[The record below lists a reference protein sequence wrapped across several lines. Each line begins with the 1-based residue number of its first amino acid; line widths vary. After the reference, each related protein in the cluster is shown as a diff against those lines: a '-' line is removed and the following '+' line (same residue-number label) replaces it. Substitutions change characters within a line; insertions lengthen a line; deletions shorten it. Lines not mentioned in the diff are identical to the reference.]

1 MVHTLEAAGDEPLH
15 VVILAAGKGTR
26 MRSARP
32 KVLHEIGGKPM
43 LARVLET
50 ATALRPQ
57 AVHVVVGHG
66 AQQVREAVPVAD
78 VHWVEQAEQRG
89 TGHALQQVLPAL
101 PPTGKTLVLYGD
113 VPLIDVASL
122 SALLAAAQGEA
133 LGVLTDVLDN
143 PFGYG
148 RIVRDAAGGVAAIV
162 EEKDASDAQRRL
174 REINTGI
181 LALPN
186 ARLAGWLQAL
196 RPSNAQGELY
206 LTDLIAMA
214 AAAGVPVRPVP
225 VAAHHLAAGVNDR
238 AQLAALERAFQHD
251 EAQRLMREGVT
262 LRDPA
267 RFDLRGTLRCG
278 QDVVLDANVL
288 LEGECVLGDGV
299 RVGANCVLKNVVLG
313 AGTVV
318 APFSH
323 LEECTVGANVRI
335 GPYARL
341 RPGAQLADDVHVG
354 NFVEIKKSTLA
365 RGAKVNHL
373 TYVGDAD
380 IGEKTNVGAG
390 TVVAPFSHLE
400 ECAVGANVRIGP
412 YARLRPGAQLADDVH
427 VGNFVE
433 IKKSTLARGAKVN
446 HLTYVGDADIGEKTN
461 VGAGTVT
468 CNYDGV
474 NKFRTEIGAN
484 CFIGSGALLVAPV
497 RVNDGATVGAGS
509 VIVRDCPPESLNI
522 ARGRQV
528 CIADWQRPQARDK
541 DKP

>member
-1 MVHTLEAAGDEPLH
+1 MVHTLETAGDEPLH

-57 AVHVVVGHG
+57 AIHVVVGHG
-66 AQQVREAVPVAD
+66 AQQVREALPSAA

-174 REINTGI
+174 REITTGI

-225 VAAHHLAAGVNDR
+225 VAAHHLAAGVNDC
-238 AQLAALERAFQHD
+238 AQLAALERAFQHG

-262 LRDPA
+262 LLDPA

-288 LEGECVLGDGV
+288 LEGECVLHDGV

-323 LEECTVGANVRI
+323 LEECT
-335 GPYARL
+335 
-341 RPGAQLADDVHVG
+341 
-354 NFVEIKKSTLA
+354 
-365 RGAKVNHL
+365 
-373 TYVGDAD
+373 
-380 IGEKTNVGAG
+380 
-390 TVVAPFSHLE
+390 
-400 ECAVGANVRIGP
+400 VGANVRIGP